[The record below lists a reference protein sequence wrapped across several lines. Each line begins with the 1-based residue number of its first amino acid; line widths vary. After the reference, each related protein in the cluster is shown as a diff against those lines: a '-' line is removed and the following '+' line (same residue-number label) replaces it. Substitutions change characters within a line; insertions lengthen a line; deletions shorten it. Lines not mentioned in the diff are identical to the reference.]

1 MNWEEEADAAE
12 LGLIRMFLR
21 HRITSLA
28 SCSCQFPRHWGLFC
42 RHQFH
47 IAVVRQIDA
56 LPSGVISP
64 SWELLDGDASQ
75 ARLMELLARQRPTAA
90 AAGGSE
96 HSLTKAE
103 RYAAALAAAKP
114 LAELASTSDAIRS
127 SVVTS
132 LSALTMKERRNAA
145 GGAAALPAGRMRG
158 GKGSKSLP
166 LASLRLRLRQRQRR
180 CLRQRQRRRLH
191 LRLRRWSRMVR
202 AKR

>member
-1 MNWEEEADAAE
+1 MPSRVESSA
-12 LGLIRMFLR
+12 
-21 HRITSLA
+21 HRG
-28 SCSCQFPRHWGLFC
+28 SCF
-42 RHQFH
+42 
-47 IAVVRQIDA
+47 
-56 LPSGVISP
+56 
-64 SWELLDGDASQ
+64 DGDASQ

-158 GKGSKSLP
+158 GKVKP
-166 LASLRLRLRQRQRR
+166 LASLRLRLRKLLRQLLRLRQRQRQRR
-180 CLRQRQRRRLH
+180 CLRQRQRRGLH

-202 AKR
+202 AKRGRWRGASVLKKSC